1 MEVKTIITMIL
12 IFGVCLGG
20 FFYSLY
26 RSSKED

>member
-1 MEVKTIITMIL
+1 METETLITMIL

-20 FFYSLY
+20 FIYSLY

>member
-1 MEVKTIITMIL
+1 MEFNTIITMIL

-20 FFYSLY
+20 FIYSLY